1 VDTDKKK
8 YIKKYLIL
16 ECSDNASTKGYRAEN
31 IGRANHDEDPEKT
44 ILKSYASGYVY
55 PLAIDPSGLFASLFK
70 FFFG

>member
-1 VDTDKKK
+1 M
-8 YIKKYLIL
+8 
-16 ECSDNASTKGYRAEN
+16 KGYRAEN
-31 IGRANHDEDPEKT
+31 IGRPNYDEDPEKT